1 MPAGVGA
8 VAEERFDPLVIVA
21 AFERQRASYVL
32 VGALARVLQGADEL
46 TRGVDITPS
55 LREKNL
61 ERVQAALEYL
71 EAQPQDRR
79 KTPLAERIERGD
91 EVIPY
96 RTRGG
101 ELKIVPSPAGTQG
114 YDDLRR
120 RARHEYLGKGVRAQ
134 VASINDLSR
143 MLAAHGR
150 EQDLEL
156 LLGMRRLHELER
168 TLGPSLDLGL

>member
-1 MPAGVGA
+1 MP
-8 VAEERFDPLVIVA
+8 EERFDPLAILA

-61 ERVQAALEYL
+61 ERAEAALEDL
-71 EAQPQDRR
+71 NARAKDRKR
-79 KTPLAERIERGD
+79 LPLGERIAEGEEVLRFQTERG
-91 EVIPY
+91 
-96 RTRGG
+96 
-101 ELKIVPSPAGTQG
+101 ELQIVPTPAGTQG

-120 RARHEYLGKGVRAQ
+120 RARREYLGKGVRAE

-143 MLAAHGR
+143 MLAARGR
-150 EQDLEL
+150 ERDLQL
-156 LLGMRRLHELER
+156 LLGMRRLYELER
-168 TLGPSLDLGL
+168 SLGPSLELGL